1 MVMVDFYEIY
11 RHQGAAYQAMIA
23 AEDFQGNLAKTL
35 HDLIP
40 AKSSSL
46 LDLGSGTG
54 RLPRILAP
62 DFQQIIA
69 LDLHRNMLLQQ
80 QAEHNLSIIEGD
92 MRLLPIADHQFDVV
106 TAGWAIGHL
115 TGWYPDDWKDH
126 VGNVLNEMQ
135 RTVKPGGVIIIMET
149 VSTGATQPA
158 PPAPWL
164 AALYD
169 WFENTWDLQRSIIS
183 TDYLFS
189 SIDEAKALT
198 GFFFGEELTQKIE
211 QNQWKQLPEWTGLWW
226 KSM

>member
-1 MVMVDFYEIY
+1 MIDFYDIY

-23 AEDFQGNLAKTL
+23 AEDFQANLAKTL
-35 HDLIP
+35 YELIP
-40 AKSSSL
+40 ANSQTL

-62 DFQQIIA
+62 HFEQTIA

-80 QAEHNLSIIEGD
+80 QAESNLSIIEGD
-92 MRLLPIADHQFDVV
+92 MRILPIADRAFDVV

-115 TGWYPDDWKDH
+115 TGWYPEDWKYH
-126 VGNVLNEMQ
+126 VGAVLKKMQ
-135 RTVKPGGVIIIMET
+135 RTLKPGGVIIIMET
-149 VSTGATQPA
+149 MSTGATQPA

-164 AALYD
+164 ADLYQ
-169 WFENTWDLQRSIIS
+169 WFEHTWNFQHKVIS

-189 SIDEAKALT
+189 SIEEAKTLT
-198 GFFFGEELTQKIE
+198 GFFFGEDLTQKIE
-211 QNQWKQLPEWTGLWW
+211 QNNWKQLPEWSGIWW